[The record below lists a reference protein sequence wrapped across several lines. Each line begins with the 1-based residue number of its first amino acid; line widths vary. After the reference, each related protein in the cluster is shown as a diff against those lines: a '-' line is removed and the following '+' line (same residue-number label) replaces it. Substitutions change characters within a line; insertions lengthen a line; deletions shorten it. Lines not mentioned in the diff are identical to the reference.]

1 MMAGNPFSFNK
12 ADPMGVIYA
21 VVFYTLLA
29 TTVVVAW
36 LSQPRSSKVLSS
48 KATSLKWTYLVAW
61 YICVAGDWL
70 QGPYVYA
77 LYASFG
83 FSKPQI
89 SQLFVMGFGASMVF
103 GTFVGSLADRMGR
116 KSSCQLYCLLYILSC
131 ITKHFNS
138 YWILMVGRLTGGIA
152 TSLLFSGFESWIV
165 SETNEHLP
173 QDSDSLGHFFAMMWF
188 GNSLIAILSGVIGD
202 SMVSI
207 WKLQPASTGGIIY
220 WGGFLTAFDL
230 AIVLLLFG
238 LAFITVMWGENYG
251 TPQGAG
257 TSFTKQISQGM
268 RAISGDKQIFITMI
282 LVACFEGS
290 MYTFVFNWTPALDNR
305 FSTPPFGMI
314 FASFMMAY
322 MCGSGTFDYF
332 RDRGAGSLMLSRTA
346 LVLGSTCF
354 LSAGIA
360 FHCPVS
366 RLQMTIVLLGF
377 VCFEFCCGL
386 YFPSISSIKGKV
398 VPERLRSTIYNMYR
412 VPMNAIVLIVLLT
425 NISISTVFLVCWVLL
440 GLASAAT
447 WSFEPAQTSSKEA
460 SLIIAAERDVRYGTD
475 C

>member
-1 MMAGNPFSFNK
+1 MMAGNPFIFNK
-12 ADPMGVIYA
+12 TDPMGVIYA
-21 VVFYTLLA
+21 VIFYTLLA

-36 LSQPRSSKVLSS
+36 LSQPRSTKVLSS
-48 KATSLKWTYLVAW
+48 KANSLKWTYLVAW
-61 YICVAGDWL
+61 YMCVAGDWL

-83 FSKPQI
+83 FSKQQI

-103 GTFVGSLADRMGR
+103 GTFVGSLADKMGR

-165 SETNEHLP
+165 SETNLSLP
-173 QDSDSLGHFFAMMWF
+173 QESDFLGHFFAMMWF
-188 GNSLIAILSGVIGD
+188 GNSLIAILAGVVGD
-202 SMVSI
+202 SVVAI
-207 WKLQPASTGGIIY
+207 WKFQPASTGGIVY

-230 AIVLLLFG
+230 AIVLLLLG
-238 LAFITVMWGENYG
+238 LAYITVMWTENYG

-257 TSFTKQISQGM
+257 PSFAKQISQGM
-268 RAISGDKQIFITMI
+268 RAISADRQIFITMI

-322 MCGSGTFDYF
+322 MCGSGAFDYF
-332 RDRGAGSLMLSRTA
+332 RDRGTAPLMLNRAA
-346 LVLGSTCF
+346 LILGSTCF
-354 LSAGIA
+354 LCAGIA

-377 VCFEFCCGL
+377 VFF
-386 YFPSISSIKGKV
+386 
-398 VPERLRSTIYNMYR
+398 
-412 VPMNAIVLIVLLT
+412 
-425 NISISTVFLVCWVLL
+425 
-440 GLASAAT
+440 
-447 WSFEPAQTSSKEA
+447 
-460 SLIIAAERDVRYGTD
+460 
-475 C
+475 